1 MIEALGGVVP
11 AVKLQ
16 VAWFEYYGAPGIEV
30 LRNTLMRAR
39 QTGLISVVDA
49 KRGDVPHTMEAY
61 LEAWLGEET
70 PGGPGGD
77 ALTVNGWLGADVLE
91 VCATYTQESATQCYV
106 LTHTSNSGAAALLG
120 AQQADGTPWWKITAR
135 SVNERGLGAVIGA
148 THSGL
153 LKEALELMPRSPL
166 LIPGIGAQ
174 GGDASQT
181 GMQLALHDDQPHLV
195 VAARSLLPQEQSSS
209 IDLTRH
215 IQDSTKA
222 LARSLHN
229 SKHG

>member
-16 VAWFEYYGAPGIEV
+16 VAWFEHYGVPGIEV

-39 QTGLISVVDA
+39 RAGLISVVDA

-61 LEAWLGEET
+61 LAAWLGEET

-77 ALTVNGWLGADVLE
+77 ALTVNGWLGADVLD
-91 VCATYTQESATQCYV
+91 VCATYTQKTDVQCYV
-106 LTHTSNSGAAALLG
+106 LTHTSNPGAAPLLG
-120 AQQADGTPWWKITAR
+120 AKQADGTEWWKITAR
-135 SVNERGLGAVIGA
+135 DVNERGLGAVVGA

-153 LKEALELMPRSPL
+153 LKEALELMPGSPL

-174 GGDASQT
+174 GGDATET

-195 VAARSLLPQEQSSS
+195 VAARSLLPQKQCSST
-209 IDLTRH
+209 DLTRH
-215 IQDSTKA
+215 IQDAAKA
-222 LARSLHN
+222 LANSLHN